1 MKAQFRNQ
9 VAALFLLLPA
19 ASALMALPAIA
30 TAAQSAA
37 PEVEALQV
45 TSDGGLTAGADLQF
59 TVDATP
65 RGQVSVRIRG
75 VQRNI
80 PLKEVSRGVYSGEYT
95 VRRQDRITDSSPI
108 RATVKIRNRS
118 AAADYSFPAG
128 FSGAPVAAAPPA
140 PAPAP
145 AAPPPMALKID
156 RFAVA
161 PIDRIEPGA
170 DLRFILNGMPGA
182 VASFDIPGVIDNV
195 AMRETRPGVYEG
207 SYTIRRLDNLAPSR
221 PIVARLRMGDKVV
234 RSTLTQPLTID
245 ARAPVLRN
253 LTPREGEVLA
263 GNAATSVSA
272 SFDDA
277 GGVGVDPRSVR
288 VLLSGRN
295 VTADSNITTQFF
307 SYRADLPPGRYTVDV
322 SAKDLVGNA
331 MNKAWTFEVA
341 GTAAAAPTT
350 VPLQV
355 TSHANN
361 AVVEGNSTTVRGRT
375 APGAMVEVKVYAIA
389 PIAGFFGVAQD
400 VLSERVQA
408 DGGGNFSF
416 SFSPR
421 LPLPG
426 TRYEVAMTAHKADLT
441 TESKLVLFQKQ
452 N

>member
-1 MKAQFRNQ
+1 MKAHIRHQ
-9 VAALFLLLPA
+9 VAALFFLLPLA
-19 ASALMALPAIA
+19 AAISALPVTAMAQPAM
-30 TAAQSAA
+30 
-37 PEVEALQV
+37 PELRSLQV
-45 TSDGGLTAGADLQF
+45 ASDGGFTSGADLEF
-59 TVDATP
+59 TVEATP
-65 RGQVSVRIRG
+65 RGQASVRIRG

-80 PLKEVSRGVYSGEYT
+80 PLREISRGVYTGEYT
-95 VRRQDRITDSSPI
+95 VRRQDRITETSPI
-108 RATVKIRNRS
+108 RATIKVRNRS
-118 AAADYSFPAG
+118 ASADYSFPAG
-128 FSGAPVAAAPPA
+128 FSGAPVAVVP
-140 PAPAP
+140 PAP
-145 AAPPPMALKID
+145 AAPPPAVLKID
-156 RFAVA
+156 RFAVT
-161 PIDRIEPGA
+161 PVEKIEPGA
-170 DLRFILNGMPGA
+170 ELRFLLNGMAGA

-234 RSTLTQPLTID
+234 TSTLTQPLTTD
-245 ARAPVLRN
+245 AKAPVLRN
-253 LTPREGEVLA
+253 LTPREGEVVA
-263 GNAATSVSA
+263 GNVTTSVSA

-288 VLLSGRN
+288 ILLSGRN
-295 VTADSNITTQFF
+295 VTAESNITAQFF

-322 SAKDLVGNA
+322 SAKDLVGNT
-331 MNKAWTFEVA
+331 MSKVWTFDVA
-341 GTAAAAPTT
+341 RPAAAAPVT

-375 APGAMVEVKVYAIA
+375 APGALVEVKVNAIA
-389 PIAGFFGVAQD
+389 PLAGLFGVTQD

-408 DGGGNFSF
+408 DGSGNFGF

-426 TRYEVAMTAHKADLT
+426 TRYEITMNARSGDLT
-441 TESKLVLFQKQ
+441 TESRLVLFQKQ